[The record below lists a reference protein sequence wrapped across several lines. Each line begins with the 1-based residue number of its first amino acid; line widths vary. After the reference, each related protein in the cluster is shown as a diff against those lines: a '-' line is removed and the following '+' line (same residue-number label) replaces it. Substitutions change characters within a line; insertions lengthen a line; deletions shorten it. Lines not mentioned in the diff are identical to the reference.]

1 MPKSSDLSVF
11 FLEPWDGQ
19 RWYTQVY
26 VEYVSFQQKEAHGR
40 TVFTMFDISQKAH
53 EWLAGIK
60 LSILLKQ
67 RFLKTQELEIWFGAS
82 YYNPLSND
90 KSKTTII
97 CFLLWLNRIWQI
109 IYCPG
114 VYFPTFV
121 HMLRVHPNSHSS
133 PRLGSQTQSSCHHE
147 RQVTYWSLLIF
158 VWLLWF

>member
-1 MPKSSDLSVF
+1 MVSDDILRYMLSMC
-11 FLEPWDGQ
+11 LPNRRKHMEEEL
-19 RWYTQVY
+19 Y
-26 VEYVSFQQKEAHGR
+26 SL
-40 TVFTMFDISQKAH
+40 MFDISQKAH
-53 EWLAGIK
+53 EWFEGIK

-82 YYNPLSND
+82 HYIPLSND

-109 IYCPG
+109 LYCPG

-121 HMLRVHPNSHSS
+121 HMLRVHQNSHSS
-133 PRLGSQTQSSCHHE
+133 PRLGSQTQRNYHHE